1 MMQKIRWGILSSGYI
16 ANLFAEGLTA
26 VADAEIAAV
35 GARKQADA
43 DAFGDRW
50 NVPRRY
56 QGYEALANDPDVDVI
71 YIGTPH
77 PYHYE
82 HTLLCLDA
90 GKHVLIEKPF
100 ALNARQA
107 GEMIARARSKALFL
121 MEAMWTR
128 FLPAMVQVRR
138 WLAEGAIGEVQLV
151 RANLS
156 FMATFDPRG
165 RLFAPE
171 LGGGS
176 LLDVGI
182 YPISFASMVL
192 GSPQTISSTVALGPT
207 GTDDRSAYL
216 FGYEGGKTA
225 LLSSA
230 VQLGVPVT
238 AEIFGTEGY
247 IQIHES
253 WINPRVVTL
262 NKPVQPGVQS
272 RLIVEGNLFDA
283 QTVHV
288 PTVGNGYNYEAIEV
302 GDCIRAGKTESS
314 VLPLDESLDIMRTLD
329 TIRAPWGLTYPG
341 E

>member
-1 MMQKIRWGILSSGYI
+1 MQKTRWGILSTGYI
-16 ANLFAEGLTA
+16 ANLFAEGLSA
-26 VADAEIAAV
+26 VDDAELVAV
-35 GARKQADA
+35 GSRSEATAA
-43 DAFGDRW
+43 AFGDKW
-50 NVPRRY
+50 NVPKRHAN
-56 QGYEALANDPDVDVI
+56 YEALANDPDVDVI

-82 HTLLCLDA
+82 NTLLCLNA

-100 ALNARQA
+100 AMNARQTK
-107 GEMIARARSKALFL
+107 EMIDLAREKGLFL

-128 FLPAMVQVRR
+128 FIPAMVQVRK
-138 WLAEGAIGEVQLV
+138 WIADGEIGDVQLV

-156 FMATFDPRG
+156 FMAEYNTSS
-165 RLFAPE
+165 RLFALE

-192 GSPQTISSTVALGPT
+192 GTPQTIHSTATLGKT
-207 GTDDRSAYL
+207 GTDDRSAYM

-230 VQLGVPVT
+230 VQLSVPVE
-238 AEIFGTEGY
+238 AEIIGTGGY
-247 IQIHES
+247 IKIEQS
-253 WINPRVVTL
+253 WINPRMVTL
-262 NKPVQPGVQS
+262 AKPVREGVEA
-272 RLIVEGNLFDA
+272 RLIYEGNLYDT

-288 PTVGNGYNYEAIEV
+288 PTSGNGYNYEAIEV
-302 GDCIRAGKTESS
+302 GRCLREGKLESDII
-314 VLPLDESLDIMRTLD
+314 PLDESLAIMQTLD
-329 TIRAPWGLTYPG
+329 TIRGQWGLTYPV

>member
-1 MMQKIRWGILSSGYI
+1 MMQKVRWGILSSGYI

-26 VADAEIAAV
+26 VTDAEIAAV
-35 GARKQADA
+35 GARRQADA

-50 NVPRRY
+50 NVPRRH

-100 ALNARQA
+100 ALNAHQA
-107 GEMIARARSKALFL
+107 EEMIARARSRGLFL

-138 WLAEGAIGEVQLV
+138 WIAEGAIGEVQLV

-156 FMATFDPRG
+156 FMATFDPRS

-192 GSPQTISSTVALGPT
+192 GTPQTISSTAALGPT

-247 IQIHES
+247 IQIHQS

-262 NKPVQPGVQS
+262 NKPVQPGVQA
-272 RLIVEGNLFDA
+272 RLIFEGNLFDQ
-283 QTVHV
+283 QTVHA

-302 GDCIRAGKTESS
+302 GECIRAGKTESS

-329 TIRAPWGLTYPG
+329 TIRAQWGLTYPG